1 MPQLAQILDIPE
13 LGLVLY
19 GERAWLDRPVG
30 LSTVTEL
37 DNPSPWLQGGELVM
51 TTGLRLTTAER
62 QRAWVRRLA
71 RADVAAIGFATGLTH
86 AAVPPAIL
94 EAAAANSLAI
104 LEVPYETPFVAVA
117 RWMGDAVAS
126 THVNQLAELLEAH
139 DEMTAELLGGRG
151 LNGLAA
157 ALSMRL
163 NASVAILDEQGRIL
177 ASQPQHEAWPVEA
190 VRARLFDLRPGAN
203 LVEIF
208 EGRHQQ
214 VIAHPVRIEGRTI
227 GALLTTATTSSDSVD
242 GLKNFA
248 VALISLELRRRHGIR
263 LGQQGQI
270 GQVVE
275 DLVRSA
281 ITTREA
287 ERRLH
292 AVGVRASGTRRVLLG
307 TTDAAPKTIRS
318 LPAPLLGPDVDPDA
332 TVVSAIVDRC
342 AVLLCPTEAL
352 AAEAAPAALAALRR
366 VGPRARVGI
375 GGSYT
380 GVEGLRWSYLEAREA
395 LDRGPGIHHGDP
407 LNLHRLLFNSPD
419 LPVRELSE
427 ATLAPL
433 LEADRRREGQDL
445 LTTLR
450 TYLEL
455 DGSVQATAEAMYVH
469 RNTIHQRL
477 GRIEKLT
484 NRSVSRTQDR
494 VQFWLALAAHDRPH
508 DGPQD

>member
-1 MPQLAQILDIPE
+1 MPQLARILDVPE
-13 LGLVLY
+13 LGLVLH
-19 GERAWLDRPVG
+19 GERDWLDRPVG

-62 QRAWVRRLA
+62 QRTWVHRLA
-71 RADVAAIGFATGLTH
+71 RADVAAIGFAVGLTH
-86 AAVPPAIL
+86 ATVPAAML
-94 EAAAANSLAI
+94 EAGAAGRLPI
-104 LEVPYETPFVAVA
+104 LEVPYETPFLAVT
-117 RWMGDAVAS
+117 RWMGDALAS
-126 THVNQLAELLEAH
+126 AHVNQLAALLDAH
-139 DEMTAELLGGRG
+139 DAMTAELLGGRG
-151 LNGLAA
+151 LVGLASGLA
-157 ALSMRL
+157 SRIG
-163 NASVAILDEQGRIL
+163 ASVAILDEQGRVL
-177 ASQPQHEAWPVEA
+177 ASEPQHEAWPVDA
-190 VRARLFDLRPGAN
+190 VRARLFDLEPGAN
-203 LVEIF
+203 LIEIF

-227 GALLTTATTSSDSVD
+227 GALLSTAAPPSESAD

-248 VALISLELRRRHGIR
+248 VALVGLELRRRHGIR

-270 GQVVE
+270 GQVIE

-287 ERRLH
+287 ERRLQ
-292 AVGVRASGTRRVLLG
+292 AVGVRPTGGLRVLLG
-307 TTDAAPKTIRS
+307 MTDAAPDTIRS
-318 LPAPLLGPDVDPDA
+318 LPAPLLGPDVDPGGA
-332 TVVSAIVDRC
+332 VVSAIVDRC

-352 AAEAAPAALAALRR
+352 ASEAAPAALAALRR

-375 GGSYT
+375 GGAYA

-433 LEADRRREGQDL
+433 LEADGRREGQDL

-477 GRIEKLT
+477 GRIESLT

-494 VQFWLALAAHDRPH
+494 VQFWLALAALDRPS
-508 DGPQD
+508 